1 MCVRRLLL
9 SLPSSAPSLR
19 CGCLPIHWDT
29 GFHPSAS
36 EVSDSGGQE
45 VRGLCLLWSL
55 GTQAPSILSLCSL
68 LVVFACM
75 FKNWVLEVSVPVGG
89 SQKEG
94 VVPWASHKAEAPP
107 ATCVS
112 VSSARTESLICAW
125 LQGSRAVGLLSRKRV
140 SEKGSRAL
148 WWWRVSEKGSR
159 VLWWWLTAHST
170 AHQ

>member
-1 MCVRRLLL
+1 MCDRRLLL

-29 GFHPSAS
+29 GFHPSTS

-55 GTQAPSILSLCSL
+55 GTQTPSILSLCSL

-75 FKNWVLEVSVPVGG
+75 FKHWMLEVSVPVGG

-94 VVPWASHKAEAPP
+94 WCPGQATRQKLHLLLVFLFHRREQSLSSVPGCREAGLWDFS
-107 ATCVS
+107 AGS
-112 VSSARTESLICAW
+112 VCLRREA
-125 LQGSRAVGLLSRKRV
+125 GHFG
-140 SEKGSRAL
+140 GD
-148 WWWRVSEKGSR
+148 
-159 VLWWWLTAHST
+159 
-170 AHQ
+170 